1 MSVPGAIAVVL
12 IAFVIAGLLGIVLGS
27 GSDQS
32 RPTNR
37 ERLLSKAQVPPKLPK
52 YEPGSGW
59 SSLPSPPP
67 PGEPTVESE
76 EGSEGSVATESSGIV
91 YTPTPSEG
99 ASSSGRPHGIKI
111 SGGGCS
117 C

>member
-27 GSDQS
+27 GSEEP

-37 ERLLSKAQVPPKLPK
+37 EHLLSKAQVPPKLPK

-67 PGEPTVESE
+67 AVESE

-91 YTPTPSEG
+91 YTPTPSSEG
-99 ASSSGRPHGIKI
+99 ESSSGRPHGIKI